1 MTPRLP
7 SRLRP
12 GRRAAPLVATVAWPH
27 QGPTLQAS
35 RATGPVSVD
44 GRLDEAAWAAAAVAD
59 EFLQRDP
66 DEGQPATER
75 TELRLVFDDN
85 ALYVGARLHD
95 READRIVRQLSR
107 RDVVAETDTFT
118 LYLDPHHDHRT
129 GVVFE
134 VSAAGVQRDAA
145 LDDDILEDDTW
156 DAVWASATTMDE
168 GGWTVE
174 MRIPFSQLRFPT
186 TPGHEWGV
194 NARRV
199 IHRKNEEDWLAL
211 VPKNETGLA
220 SRMAHLEGIDD
231 VAPGKHLELLP
242 YVSGRAEYIAPD
254 SPEDPFNDGS
264 RYFGSAGLD
273 LKYGVGTNMALTAA
287 FNPDFGQVEVDP
299 AVVNLSE
306 YETFFEEKRPF
317 FTEGSQTFANFGRG
331 GASEYITFYF
341 PEPILFY
348 SRRIG
353 RQPQGV
359 PSADFVDQP
368 AFTTI
373 LGAGKLTG
381 RTASGWTIGVLDAV
395 TGREYADLSGEA
407 ARDRI
412 EVEPLT
418 NYFVGRAQRDLG
430 SRGAI
435 GFIGTAV
442 NRRLNAESGLD
453 RRLVNQAWVGGVD
466 GHYFLDARHDW
477 VWTGGFSAGTVQG
490 SRESVLRLQLAEQR
504 YYQRPDA
511 DYVTLDPTRTSLGGW
526 SGRTNIHKNTGN
538 VIFDAGVWGVSPG
551 LEVNDLGFERQTDRL
566 GGHGMVTFRKLTPDR
581 WTRSRQV
588 WVSKWW
594 TYNFGGDS
602 NGNGVSAQAS
612 ALLRNYWELDLTLG
626 TAWDTWNDKLT
637 RGGPMTIR
645 PGYRS
650 ATLEASSDRARPFWM
665 SALGAGLGRQL
676 RQLDPP
682 RRPGGVLPAVAGP
695 DPRHRAHLPKAAQ
708 HQPVPSEGG
717 GPDGHRDLRGPVR
730 LRDPRP
736 GRGDDPAAPEPRLL
750 PEALPPALHPGAAL
764 DRARTP
770 RSASSRPRGPS
781 TSRSTAGTSAPS
793 SAGPRA
799 TTSSTPTREGPA
811 KPFGLSNPD
820 FNFKSLR
827 LNAVL
832 RWEFRLGSTL
842 YVAWTQRAQNEAN
855 PGDFNFGGDTAD
867 LFGTPSDDVFVVK
880 LAWWFGR

>member
-1 MTPRLP
+1 
-7 SRLRP
+7 
-12 GRRAAPLVATVAWPH
+12 
-27 QGPTLQAS
+27 
-35 RATGPVSVD
+35 VD
-44 GRLDEAAWAAAAVAD
+44 GRLDEVAWAAAAVAD
-59 EFLQRDP
+59 VFLQRDP
-66 DEGQPATER
+66 NEGEPATER
-75 TELRLVFDDN
+75 TELRILYDDS
-85 ALYVGARLHD
+85 AFYVGARLHD
-95 READRIVRQLSR
+95 GDADRIIRQLSR
-107 RDVVAETDTFT
+107 RDVVAETDTFS
-118 LYLDPHHDHRT
+118 LYLDPHHDHRS

-145 LDDDILEDDTW
+145 LDDDILEDVTW
-156 DAVWASATTMDE
+156 DAVWSSAVAVDE
-168 GGWTVE
+168 SGWTVE

-199 IHRKNEEDWLAL
+199 IHRKAEEAWLAL

-254 SPEDPFNDGS
+254 SPGDPFNDGS
-264 RYFGSAGLD
+264 RLFGSAGLD
-273 LKYGVGTNMALTAA
+273 LKYGVGTNMVLTAA

-317 FTEGSQTFANFGRG
+317 FTEGSQTFSNFGRS

-353 RQPQGV
+353 RAPQGLGT
-359 PSADFVDQP
+359 ANFVDQP

-381 RTASGWTIGVLDAV
+381 RTASGWTVGVLDAV
-395 TGREYADLSGEA
+395 TGSEFARLSEEAD
-407 ARDRI
+407 RDRI

-435 GFIGTAV
+435 GFIATAV
-442 NRRLNAESGLD
+442 NRRLDGASGLD
-453 RRLVNQAWVGGVD
+453 RRLVNQAYVGGVD

-477 VWTGGFSAGTVQG
+477 VWTGGVSAGTVQG
-490 SRESVLRLQLAEQR
+490 SRESILRVQRAEQR

-511 DYVTLDPTRTSLGGW
+511 DYVTLDPNRTSLSGW

-538 VIFDAGVWGVSPG
+538 LLFDVGVWGVSPG
-551 LEVNDLGFERQTDRL
+551 LEVNDLGFERQTDRF
-566 GGHGMVTFRKLTPDR
+566 GGHGMVTFRKLTPDS
-581 WTRSRQV
+581 WTRSRQF
-588 WVSKWW
+588 WFSKWW

-602 NGNGVSAQAS
+602 NGNGVAAEAS
-612 ALLRNYWELDLTLG
+612 ALLRNYWELGLNVG
-626 TAWDTWNDKLT
+626 GAWDTWNDKLT

-645 PGYRS
+645 PGFRS
-650 ATLEASSDRARPFWM
+650 ATLKVSSDRAQLFWVSAFGQFSDVNFGSWTRRAGVGLNYRPLA
-665 SALGAGLGRQL
+665 ALTFAIEPTYRRQHNISQYLTVVPDETATETFGARYVFGTLDQDEVTIPLRLNLVFSPKLSLQLYTQVLLSSGAYPEISQLAAPRTFDFPVYGRDIGTIV
-676 RQLDPP
+676 RGPEGNYVIDPD
-682 RRPGGVLPAVAGP
+682 A
-695 DPRHRAHLPKAAQ
+695 
-708 HQPVPSEGG
+708 G
-717 GPDGHRDLRGPVR
+717 GP
-730 LRDPRP
+730 
-736 GRGDDPAAPEPRLL
+736 AEPF
-750 PEALPPALHPGAAL
+750 AL
-764 DRARTP
+764 T
-770 RSASSRPRGPS
+770 
-781 TSRSTAGTSAPS
+781 
-793 SAGPRA
+793 
-799 TTSSTPTREGPA
+799 
-811 KPFGLSNPD
+811 NPD

-827 LNAVL
+827 VNAVL

-842 YVAWTQRAQNEAN
+842 YVAWTQRRQNEAN
-855 PGDFNFGGDTAD
+855 PGDFSFGGDTAD
-867 LFGTPSDDVFVVK
+867 LFRTPSDDVFVVK